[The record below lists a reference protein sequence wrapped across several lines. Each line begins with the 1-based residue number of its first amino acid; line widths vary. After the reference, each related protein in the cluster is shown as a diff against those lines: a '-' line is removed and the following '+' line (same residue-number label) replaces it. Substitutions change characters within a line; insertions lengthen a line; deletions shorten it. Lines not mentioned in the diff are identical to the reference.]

1 MQDVITLGKWLV
13 MYYFL
18 L

>member
-1 MQDVITLGKWLV
+1 MQYVITLGKWLA

>member
-1 MQDVITLGKWLV
+1 MQYVMTLGKWLV

>member
-1 MQDVITLGKWLV
+1 MQYVITLGKWLV

>member
-1 MQDVITLGKWLV
+1 MQYVITLGNWLV